1 MPISNNIVIEH
12 EVTNAGDL
20 GQVQRDGVVR
30 AEHSAGALQGVLAQ
44 GAPARLAHLVQR
56 G

>member
-1 MPISNNIVIEH
+1 VPVPNSIVTAH

-30 AEHSAGALQGVLAQ
+30 AEHSAGALQGILAQ
-44 GAPARLAHLVQR
+44 RAGRLRLAQP